1 VGRRGADREQA
12 LNLGIFYQDNTAK
25 KRWILKFDDPKT
37 LEQIDAV
44 FVTVE
49 PNGGS
54 HRPSGKPLL
63 FAYLKVDP
71 NHP

>member
-1 VGRRGADREQA
+1 V
-12 LNLGIFYQDNTAK
+12 K
-25 KRWILKFDDPKT
+25 SDDPKK
-37 LEQIDAV
+37 LEQIDSV

-54 HRPSGKPLL
+54 HKPSGKPLL